1 MHNIAGVAR
10 VVLHAQSAYGQVS
23 RSLISLKKFLH
34 CQGAIRRTACD
45 GAGFRR
51 MCPIH
56 PHTYPQVLLL
66 KLESL
71 FRQILARTLKVLL

>member
-1 MHNIAGVAR
+1 MHNIEGAAEASF
-10 VVLHAQSAYGQVS
+10 HFPSAYRQVS

-34 CQGAIRRTACD
+34 CQGATRRAACD

-66 KLESL
+66 KLEFL
-71 FRQILARTLKVLL
+71 FQQAVATTLKDLL